1 MTSSINT
8 QPKAIE
14 TDATSSHMQAIF
26 VEKQIEI
33 AKGDI
38 EIPVNGVRKAI
49 AEQMVKSKYEIPH
62 AYMMVEVDVTNL
74 VQYRDGMKKSL
85 RKKKALISPILL
97 SL

>member
-1 MTSSINT
+1 MKFQRLIPILNPTPSTESISR
-8 QPKAIE
+8 PMPAISAE
-14 TDATSSHMQAIF
+14 I
-26 VEKQIEI
+26 QIEA

-74 VQYRDGMKKSL
+74 VQYRDGIKE
-85 RKKKALISPILL
+85 
-97 SL
+97 